1 MIPIAKPYIGAE
13 EQAAVAEVMA
23 SGMLASGPKVKA
35 FEQAF
40 AAYCASPDAVACSSG
55 TAGLCIA
62 VASLGL
68 PRGSKVL
75 TTPFTFIASANCI
88 LYNDCVPVFADV
100 DAETFLLTAD
110 VVRAALD
117 ADPEIK
123 AVIPV
128 HLYGQACEIAAM
140 TEIAHARGAVVIED
154 CAQAHGAK
162 EAGAPVGAVGD
173 LGVFSFYPTKNMITG
188 EGGMITGNDT
198 ALLDRCRLYLNH
210 GAPQRY
216 LHTELGFNYRM
227 TNIAGALGL
236 CQLARLPEWNR
247 RRQANARR
255 LNAGLADLSWLN
267 VPVERPDCAHVYHQ
281 YVLKVRDRARLQA
294 HLQQAGVGS
303 DIHYPRLITD
313 QPYYQELGY
322 ASDAYPVARQLAE
335 EVLSLPVHPALS
347 DADIQTIIAAVRSFT
362 PAEEGVS
369 A

>member
-1 MIPIAKPYIGAE
+1 MIPIAKPFIGPE
-13 EQAAVAEVMA
+13 EQAAVAEVLA
-23 SGMLASGPKVKA
+23 SGMLAAGPKVKA
-35 FEQAF
+35 FEAVF
-40 AAYCASPDAVACSSG
+40 AEYCASPDAVACSSG

-62 VASLGL
+62 VAALGL

-75 TTPFTFIASANCI
+75 TTPFSFIATANCV
-88 LYNDCVPVFADV
+88 LYNDAVPVFGDV
-100 DAETFLLTAD
+100 DPATFVLTAKT
-110 VVRAALD
+110 VRAALD

-128 HLYGQACEIAAM
+128 HLYGQACEIR
-140 TEIAHARGAVVIED
+140 EIAEIASARGVAVIED
-154 CAQAHGAK
+154 CAQAHGAT
-162 EAGAPVGAVGD
+162 EEGVPVGAVGD
-173 LGVFSFYPTKNMITG
+173 LGVFSFYPTKNMMTG
-188 EGGMITGNDT
+188 EGGMITGRNT

-227 TNIAGALGL
+227 TSIAGALGL

-247 RRQANARR
+247 QRRANAET
-255 LNAGLADLSWLN
+255 LNAGLKDLSWLA
-267 VPVERPDCAHVYHQ
+267 VPLERAGCEHVYHQ

-294 HLQQAGVGS
+294 HLQAAGVGS
-303 DIHYPRLITD
+303 DVHYPRLITD
-313 QPYYQELGY
+313 QPLYQSLGY
-322 ASDAYPVARQLAE
+322 TSDTFPVARQLAD

-347 DADIQTIIAAVRSFT
+347 ADDLQTIIAAVRSFT